1 MATMV
6 LTGRLGRDAELKDFN
21 GKKCLK
27 FSVPYDVGWG
37 TSKQTVWVS
46 CSMWGD
52 RGDKLV
58 QYLKKGTL
66 VEVVGVPSVR
76 AYEKDGPKASLD
88 LNVSDLKL
96 HGGGDKPKQ
105 SGGDAEDD
113 NIPF

>member
-6 LTGRLGRDAELKDFN
+6 LTGRLGRDAELKDFG

-27 FSVPYDVGWG
+27 FSVAYDVGYG
-37 TSKQTVWVS
+37 AKKETVWVS

-52 RGDKLV
+52 RGEKLS
-58 QYLKKGTL
+58 QYLKKGAM
-66 VEVVGVPSVR
+66 VEVVGTPSVR
-76 AYEKDGPKASLD
+76 VYEKDGVAKASLD

-96 HGGGDKPKQ
+96 YGGGAKQ
-105 SGGDAEDD
+105 SSDNSD